1 MQEIVLNAS
10 ATNSNYNLDKYK
22 VTTESL
28 RKMGER
34 SQIGLGK
41 RTALQNGLN
50 VEVDPDPQVEKRP
63 KYAA

>member
-22 VTTESL
+22 VTTDSL

-41 RTALQNGLN
+41 RTAL
-50 VEVDPDPQVEKRP
+50 
-63 KYAA
+63 